1 MKQFSKAARNKCKIK
16 MAVQGP
22 SGSGKTYS
30 ALLVAFGITGD
41 WSKIAVIDTENG
53 SAHLYSD
60 LGEYSVLNLVAP
72 YTPEQY
78 SEAIDLAVNSGFQCL
93 VVDSLSAEWS
103 GQGGI
108 LDIHSNIPGNSF
120 AAWAKVTPRHNAFV
134 QKILQSDIHIIGTMR
149 SKTDYVMADKN
160 GKQVPEKVGL
170 KAVQREDAEYEFTIV
185 FELNQKHLATISKD
199 RSGLFKNRPELTLDT
214 EVGKE
219 IAAWCNSG
227 EPQKNAEVIK
237 LVPHDSKDDFAEKIE
252 ACKTVDEL
260 KDLYHS
266 NPMSQRK
273 YREDFIS
280 RQEKINVS
288 LNTFS
293 SNGVHN

>member
-78 SEAIDLAVNSGFQCL
+78 SEAIDLAVNSGFECL

-120 AAWAKVTPRHNAFV
+120 TAWAKVTPRHNAFV

-227 EPQKNAEVIK
+227 ESQKNAEVIQ

-266 NPMSQRK
+266 NPMS
-273 YREDFIS
+273 
-280 RQEKINVS
+280 
-288 LNTFS
+288 T
-293 SNGVHN
+293 